1 MQDSFDLL
9 SHRETQT
16 SLPGPL
22 DEVSFKDK
30 VGTMA
35 LPAVALSIASAFV
48 FLVTLLYLRLGTK
61 LSSLFV
67 LPLRWG
73 LAIAVLSAA
82 LAWLIV
88 VWCGRR
94 PGLLGPRL
102 WALFLAVLSTFFV
115 LLLFARQKETWPN
128 ALMVAGFAAVLTL
141 TPRLYKLR
149 PDSGMIPRVAPLAF
163 IGVLV
168 PVLIIVYSTGRATA
182 ESKKVRVDSVITQ
195 LKEWTSEIE
204 AVAKRDWSGSTLA
217 DSARA
222 VDQLA
227 EIQPAAQLDPS
238 LWREAKIIEG
248 RDEEV
253 ATEAGK
259 LLMATEVGLAKD
271 HVPHV
276 STLTEP
282 LAHNDGTRW
291 EKNSGF
297 KDASATVGRYFEQ
310 MGRIFSELNVQG
322 SFPDS
327 QGLSRLKQLY
337 LDEKPKLAAGLQEQ
351 MDDWTDSW
359 AVFRIPQQASLL
371 PQSEMPLAKLL
382 RNPSPLQR
390 KPAANL
396 PWLLKQP
403 YERARSWKPRGC
415 RPLEYTETNKKNEQ
429 HDYYRIDCYSYSPL
443 PKDEG
448 ADLRVEMRLV
458 YGSAPNRSIQNSEL
472 PREVYFLFPLPEGQ
486 KEADFRQ
493 QIMSDLA
500 EAVRETTGAQVKTIH
515 RSGTWVDGFSVLGN
529 GEHVV
534 VYKPVPE
541 SWIDGREGLM
551 VRAERVP

>member
-1 MQDSFDLL
+1 
-9 SHRETQT
+9 
-16 SLPGPL
+16 
-22 DEVSFKDK
+22 
-30 VGTMA
+30 MA

-48 FLVTLLYLRLGTK
+48 FLVTLLYLRHSLE
-61 LSSLFV
+61 LRSLFV
-67 LPLRWG
+67 LPLSWG
-73 LAIAVLSAA
+73 RAIAVLSAA

-88 VWCGRR
+88 VWCGQR
-94 PGLLGPRL
+94 PGLLGPRV
-102 WALFLAVLSTFFV
+102 WALFLAVLNSFFV
-115 LLLFARQKETWPN
+115 LLLFVLPTETWGN

-149 PDSGMIPRVAPLAF
+149 PDSGMIPRVAPLAVF
-163 IGVLV
+163 GVLV
-168 PVLIIVYSTGRATA
+168 PVLFIVYRTSEATKA
-182 ESKKVRVDSVITQ
+182 SNEARVDRVIGQ
-195 LKEWTSEIE
+195 LREWTSEIE
-204 AVAKRDWSGSTLA
+204 AVAKRDWSGSTWA
-217 DSARA
+217 DSART

-227 EIQPAAQLDPS
+227 EIQPAAQLDLS
-238 LWREAKIIEG
+238 LWREAHTLEEK
-248 RDEEV
+248 DEKV
-253 ATEAGK
+253 ATAAID
-259 LLMATEVGLAKD
+259 LLKATADGLAQE

-310 MGRIFSELNVQG
+310 MGRIFSELNVRD
-322 SFPDS
+322 SFPES
-327 QGLSRLKQLY
+327 QGLSKLKESY
-337 LDEKPKLAAGLQEQ
+337 LDEKPKLAAGLQRQ
-351 MDDWTDSW
+351 MDDWTDYW
-359 AVFRIPQQASLL
+359 AVFRVPPQASLL
-371 PQSEMPLAKLL
+371 SQSELPLAKLL
-382 RNPSPLQR
+382 RNPSPLQG

-403 YERARSWKPRGC
+403 YERARLWKPRGC
-415 RPLEYTETNKKNEQ
+415 RPLEYTETNKKNER
-429 HDYYRIDCYSYSPL
+429 HEYYRIDCYSYSPL

-458 YGSAPNRSIQNSEL
+458 YGSAPNQSIQSTEL

-493 QIMSDLA
+493 QVMSDLA
-500 EAVRETTGAQVKTIH
+500 EAVRETTGLQVRTSH
-515 RSGTWVDGFSVLGN
+515 RSGTWGDGFSVLGK

-534 VYKPVPE
+534 VYRPVPE
-541 SWIDGREGLM
+541 PWIDGREGLV